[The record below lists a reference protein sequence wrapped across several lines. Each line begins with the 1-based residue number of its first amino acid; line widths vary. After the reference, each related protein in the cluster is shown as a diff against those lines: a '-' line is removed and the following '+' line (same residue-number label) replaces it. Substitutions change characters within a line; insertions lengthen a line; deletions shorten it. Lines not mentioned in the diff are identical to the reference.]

1 VTVNDAFPALWLSV
15 VYQVQNSKLKFDRDS
30 ARTRLAAGHDNL
42 VMPVA
47 RTEIRKNS
55 FAVRV
60 VTKWNRLQDDIKL
73 SRSADEFK
81 RKLKTFYKRPV

>member
-1 VTVNDAFPALWLSV
+1 
-15 VYQVQNSKLKFDRDS
+15 VQNSKLKFDRDS

-55 FAVRV
+55 FVVDLGVWVGPNRTEDVR
-60 VTKWNRLQDDIKL
+60 T
-73 SRSADEFK
+73 
-81 RKLKTFYKRPV
+81 